1 VILNRVVCPGYKT
14 QGDKVDA
21 LKCNPTTKEDCNE
34 KETAYIEK
42 MLAKEKEAMEK
53 EYERLKGMVN
63 DKMKPELQA
72 WISRRIHILKQLVE
86 PKVNQEEL

>member
-1 VILNRVVCPGYKT
+1 
-14 QGDKVDA
+14 
-21 LKCNPTTKEDCNE
+21 
-34 KETAYIEK
+34 

-53 EYERLKGMVN
+53 EYNRLKGMVN

-72 WISRRIHILKQLVE
+72 WISRRIHILRQLVE